1 MLRSLVGSEMCI
13 RDRYLM
19 TESQQ
24 IPAFLRRFG
33 GVTSVNV
40 SQSDIRPV
48 VRAELNNLKRDIR
61 NGLSRTSN
69 NLSRYHLQD
78 ALERIDAI
86 LDPKG

>member
-1 MLRSLVGSEMCI
+1 ME
-13 RDRYLM
+13 YLM

-69 NLSRYHLQD
+69 NLSR
-78 ALERIDAI
+78 
-86 LDPKG
+86 KK